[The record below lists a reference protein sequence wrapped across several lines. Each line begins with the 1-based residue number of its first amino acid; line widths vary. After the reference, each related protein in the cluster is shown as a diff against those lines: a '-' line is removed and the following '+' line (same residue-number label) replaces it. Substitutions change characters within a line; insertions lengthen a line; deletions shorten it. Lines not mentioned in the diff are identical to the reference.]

1 VRVFKTRWFSKFAR
15 KEDISDSKLAAA
27 IREIETGLID
37 ADYGGG
43 LIKKRIAREGGGKSG
58 GYRTLIAYRTETV
71 SLFLY
76 GFAKSDA
83 ENFEDN
89 DVKEFKIFSLEFLAY
104 SEAQIAVAIDK
115 GAIEEVE
122 YHVKEI

>member
-1 VRVFKTRWFSKFAR
+1 MRVFKTRWFSKFAR